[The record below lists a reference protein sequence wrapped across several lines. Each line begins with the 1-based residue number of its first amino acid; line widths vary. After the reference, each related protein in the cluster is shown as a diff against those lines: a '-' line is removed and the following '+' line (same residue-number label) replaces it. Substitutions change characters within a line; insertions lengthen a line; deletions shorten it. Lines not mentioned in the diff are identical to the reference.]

1 MNNVVIERWVDIES
15 PEFKNNNG
23 QVYRWTLRSIELGVV
38 VPDKAGYLWFNDTP
52 VHAELD
58 GKIVGLR
65 YAAKAS
71 N

>member
-1 MNNVVIERWVDIES
+1 MSNVVIERWIDIES
-15 PEFKNNNG
+15 DEFKNKDKFT
-23 QVYRWTLRSIELGVV
+23 YRFTLRSIEVGAV
-38 VPDKAGYLWFNDTP
+38 VPDKAGYLWCNGKP
-52 VHAELD
+52 VWAELD